1 MFTLDDTR
9 LRPHLAAAITGLAL
23 VWLSSGCHEMRPTA
37 RDAPADH
44 EELPILRQYVG
55 AHSHEAR
62 AMRVV
67 VRDRRTLARIPI
79 HDVDVDFT
87 REMLLIVTLGSVTS
101 DEHAVRIERVWR
113 DGHRLRVAI
122 VKRAPPANA
131 PLVMASPY
139 CVAVVPRCD
148 LNVIDFAPEPPARDR
163 SWDQSPS
170 LSDG

>member
-1 MFTLDDTR
+1 MRTNNETR
-9 LRPHLAAAITGLAL
+9 QRLNLAAAIAGLTAI
-23 VWLSSGCHEMRPTA
+23 WLSSGCREMRPTA
-37 RDAPADH
+37 REVPADH

-55 AHSHEAR
+55 VHSHEAR

-67 VRDRRTLARIPI
+67 VRDRPTLARIPI

-87 REMLLIVTLGSVTS
+87 REMLLIVTLGTVTS

-113 DGHRLRVAI
+113 DGHRLRVA
-122 VKRAPPANA
+122 VVRRAPPANA

>member
-1 MFTLDDTR
+1 MRTTKDTR
-9 LRPHLAAAITGLAL
+9 LRPIFATVMVVLPAM
-23 VWLSSGCHEMRPTA
+23 WLSSGCREMRPTA
-37 RDAPADH
+37 RDVPVDH

-122 VKRAPPANA
+122 VRRAPPANA

-148 LNVIDFAPEPPARDR
+148 LNVIGFAPEPPARDR